1 MQRFVLQQNIVRFQ
15 ARLADETDEETRRT
29 IARLLIEAERS
40 LAVLL
45 SQEAGVDTVNL
56 PFSVASNSMA
66 AVQCLTHFR
75 DQMAGCGKLYL
86 LLDPGPGLRIL
97 DASDAYAS
105 ATLTERRALQ
115 GRPLFEIFPDNP
127 ADADANGVAN
137 LYASLRTAAQT
148 CRPHEMPIQRY
159 DIRDEE
165 GRFVERYWRPVN
177 TPMLDDDGR
186 VVALLHHVEDV
197 TNAVLSPSADGPPAL
212 PAGR

>member
-1 MQRFVLQQNIVRFQ
+1 MQQFILQQNIMRFQ
-15 ARLADETDEETRRT
+15 ARLADETDENVRRT
-29 IARLLIEAERS
+29 LAGLLIEAERS
-40 LAVLL
+40 LALLL
-45 SQEAGVDTVNL
+45 SEKAGVDTISL
-56 PFSVASNSMA
+56 PLSAESNSIA
-66 AVQCLTHFR
+66 AVQCLAHFR
-75 DQMAGCGKLYL
+75 EQLAGSGRLYL

-97 DASDAYAS
+97 DASDAYAG
-105 ATLTERRALQ
+105 ATLTERRALR

-148 CRPHEMPIQRY
+148 CRPHKMPIQRY
-159 DIRDEE
+159 DIRDEQ

-197 TNAVLSPSADGPPAL
+197 TEEALSGSADAPSGVRA
-212 PAGR
+212 AS